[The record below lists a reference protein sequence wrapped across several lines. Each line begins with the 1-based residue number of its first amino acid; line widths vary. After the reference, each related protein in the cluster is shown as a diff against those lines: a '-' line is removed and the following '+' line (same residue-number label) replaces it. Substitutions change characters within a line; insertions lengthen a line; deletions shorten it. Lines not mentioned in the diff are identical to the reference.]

1 MFQTIKMALVVTL
14 FLGASSFTAP
24 IQAQPCDPG
33 QGGVGG
39 TGTDVII
46 GDLVGTQNYGSA
58 GGYHAYS
65 VGTTSCNI
73 GTEPLLWISNTNEH
87 PVIGQNLYRLHEGK
101 FEQIGMSWLKHGFLA
116 LTGNVCGCG
125 CINPG
130 TGSLLGIG
138 CSDPYSAG
146 LNGQQSGLG
155 PRSEV
160 FDVASGLF
168 QYPIINSGLIS
179 DATSKRLRVATN
191 DIDNGAF
198 PGAIYIVEGQYV
210 TVDDSAAGNSHN
222 NCSYR
227 TATFGQTGNRN
238 MSLTGSTQRQQP
250 GIQAWQDF
258 DPQVTL
264 VEVFDADNGLVIV
277 GYRVTDLGGGQ
288 HAYEYA
294 IYNMDSTRNVQS
306 FEFPLAGGVTLTG
319 VDSTH
324 PEYHSGEPYS
334 NLAWT
339 PNQGAGTMSWST
351 QTEAQNVNAHAIR
364 WGTMHSFRFVANA
377 PPTLVTATLDH
388 FTGGGSS
395 SVEILAPSGDF
406 TLPVTGLTCIQ
417 NGESVDL
424 SWGNGEVYDLIE
436 ITRDGTPLTSLP
448 GSSTSY
454 TDSSALPGV
463 HVYGVNA
470 SAGNTPS
477 GVVPCEID
485 VAAALAIA
493 VPNGDPTVFNP
504 LGGETFAVTI
514 TPLAGSAVAAG
525 TESLQ
530 VETASG
536 SQSIPLASTGGLNYE
551 MTFPA
556 IPCGETFG
564 WYIVA
569 QSTGG
574 QTVTYPEGASSGAL
588 ATGVSAFGL
597 TEETTDFEVASGWSV
612 GAPATATTGV
622 WERGAPIGTAA
633 QPGADHSPAG
643 TDCWFTGQGSVGGT
657 LGENDVDGGETTL
670 YSPVMDLLGASSP
683 VISYWRWY
691 SNNSGASP
699 GADTMTIQI
708 SDDLA
713 NWTNVELLGPTGP
726 DTIGGWIQHSFN
738 VTDFV
743 LLTSTVQMR
752 FIVGD
757 LGAGSIVEAAI
768 DDFAYEDV
776 DCSGVADC
784 NANGIPDAEDI
795 ANGTSIDCDFD
806 NIPDECSTAN
816 GSVADCDTNGVPDLC
831 DLAAGAEDCDT
842 DGTLDAC
849 EVDTDQDGTIDD
861 CDDDID
867 GDGIP
872 NNCDADQTAGADCD
886 SNGQLDSCDLAAGAP
901 DCDFNGQLDACQ
913 IAANAALDCNLNGAL
928 DICDLVGGLET
939 DCDGDS
945 TPDSCQISADP
956 ANDCDSSG
964 VLDSCEVANGTV
976 ADCNANG
983 IPDSCDIASGTSA
996 DADNNGEPDECN
1008 VQEWVR
1014 GDINGDGSHDIS
1026 DAVAS
1031 LDYLFSSGTPT
1042 CIAAVDV
1049 NDDDATNIADTVSLL
1064 SYLFAGGAPPAAPFP
1079 ACGVD
1084 PNGSTLSCDSF
1095 PQCP

>member
-1 MFQTIKMALVVTL
+1 MNQAIRLLIVAILLVGALGFSNSIT
-14 FLGASSFTAP
+14 
-24 IQAQPCDPG
+24 AQPCDPG

-46 GDLVGTQNYGSA
+46 GDLIGTSNYGAA
-58 GGYHAYS
+58 GGFHAYS

-138 CSDPYSAG
+138 CSDPYSSG

-160 FDVASGLF
+160 FDVANGLY
-168 QYPIINSGLIS
+168 QYPVINSGLIN
-179 DATSKRLRVATN
+179 DATSKRLRVSTN
-191 DIDNGAF
+191 DIDGGAF
-198 PGAIYIVEGQYV
+198 PGAVYIVEGQYV

-227 TATFGQTGNRN
+227 TVTFGQTGNRN
-238 MSLTGSTQRQQP
+238 MTLTGTTQRQQP
-250 GIQAWQDF
+250 AIQAWQDF

-264 VEVFDADNGLVIV
+264 TEIIDADNGLTIV
-277 GYRVTDLGGGQ
+277 GYRVTELGAGQ
-288 HAYEYA
+288 YAYEYA
-294 IYNMDSTRNVQS
+294 IFNMDSTRSIGS
-306 FEFPLAGGVTLTG
+306 FEFPLAGGVSLTE

-324 PEYHSGEPYS
+324 PLYHSGEPYS
-334 NLAWT
+334 NLPWT
-339 PNQGAGTMSWST
+339 ANQGAGTMSWST
-351 QTEAQNVNAHAIR
+351 ETEAQNVNANAVR

-377 PPTLVTATLDH
+377 PATLVTATLDH

-395 SVEILAPSGDF
+395 TVDILAPSGDF
-406 TLPVTGLTCIQ
+406 TLPVTGLTCAQ
-417 NGESVDL
+417 NGETVDL
-424 SWGNGEVYDLIE
+424 SWTNGETYDSIE
-436 ITRDGTPLTSLP
+436 VTRDGSVLSTLSGSITSFN
-448 GSSTSY
+448 
-454 TDSSALPGV
+454 DASALPGL
-463 HVYGVNA
+463 HTYGVNA
-470 SAGNTPS
+470 TVGTIPS

-485 VAAALAIA
+485 VAPALAIA

-504 LGGETFAVTI
+504 LGGESFAVTI
-514 TPLAGSAVAAG
+514 TPLTGSAVAAG

-530 VETASG
+530 IETASG
-536 SQSIPLASTGGLNYE
+536 TQSVPLVSTGGLNYE
-551 MTFPA
+551 MVFPPIA
-556 IPCGETFG
+556 CGETFS
-564 WYIVA
+564 WYLTV

-574 QTVTYPEGASSGAL
+574 QTVTYPEGGSSAP
-588 ATGVSAFGL
+588 APGVSAFGQTNEL
-597 TEETTDFEVASGWSV
+597 TDFDVASGWTV
-612 GAPATATTGV
+612 GAPATATTGI
-622 WERGAPIGTAA
+622 WERGVPIGTTA
-633 QPGADHSPAG
+633 QPGQDHSPVG
-643 TDCWFTGQGSVGGT
+643 TNCWFTGQGTVGGT

-670 YSPVMDLLGASSP
+670 YSPVMNLLGASNP

-691 SNNSGASP
+691 SNNAGASP
-699 GADTMTIQI
+699 AADTMTMQI
-708 SDDLA
+708 ADDLA

-726 DTIGGWIQHSFN
+726 DTTGGWIQNTFN
-738 VTDFV
+738 VADFA

-757 LGAGSIVEAAI
+757 LGAGSIIEAAI
-768 DDFAYEDV
+768 DDFVFEDV

-784 NANGIPDAEDI
+784 NANGIPDADDI
-795 ANGTSIDCDFD
+795 TSGTSIDCDLD

-816 GSVADCDTNGVPDLC
+816 GTVADCDTNGVPDLC
-831 DLAAGAEDCDT
+831 DLAAGAADCDT
-842 DGTLDAC
+842 DGNLDAC
-849 EVDTDQDGTIDD
+849 EPDSDQDGTIDD

-867 GDGIP
+867 GDGIA
-872 NNCDADQTAGADCD
+872 NACDVDQTAGLDCD
-886 SNGQLDSCDLAAGAP
+886 SNGQLDSCDLASGAA
-901 DCDFNGQLDACQ
+901 DCDINGQLDSCQ
-913 IAANAALDCNLNGAL
+913 IASNGALDCNLNGAL
-928 DICDLVGGLET
+928 DVCDLVGGLET

-945 TPDSCQISADP
+945 TPDSCQISSNPNA
-956 ANDCDSSG
+956 DCDNSG
-964 VLDSCEVANGTV
+964 TLDSCELAGGSVP
-976 ADCNANG
+976 DCNNNG
-983 IPDSCDIASGTSA
+983 IPDSCDIASGTSTDS
-996 DADNNGEPDECN
+996 DANGEPDECN

-1014 GDINGDGSHDIS
+1014 GDVNGDGSHDIS

-1031 LDYLFSSGTPT
+1031 LDYLFSSGVPT

-1084 PNGSTLSCDSF
+1084 PNGSSLSCDSF
-1095 PQCP
+1095 SQCP